1 MSADRWTSDTLLT
14 EQGVKTY
21 SAQVRELFRR
31 YADDFETLA
40 REVRA
45 DLVADP
51 IEGDTKLTARWHA
64 WQVSGALRDM
74 AKHARAVVAAGKALE
89 GDYRRVC
96 VELPEKRAAKAA
108 AKAAA
113 KELQKTGRT
122 LPAGAVPNDVAAA
135 AARRAM
141 LPAQPGDHDD
151 EPSVSA
157 RPVTPWGDLFK
168 EAR

>member
-1 MSADRWTSDTLLT
+1 MSADRWTSDNLLS

-31 YADDFETLA
+31 YADDFEKLA
-40 REVRA
+40 REVRD

-51 IEGDTKLTARWHA
+51 IDGDGRIAAHFHA
-64 WQVSGALRDM
+64 WQVSSALRDM
-74 AKHARAVVAAGKALE
+74 AKHARAIVAAGKGLE

-96 VELPEKRAAKAA
+96 IELPKKRA

-113 KELQKTGRT
+113 KELQKAGRP
-122 LPAGAVPNDVAAA
+122 LPAGTVPNDVAAA

-151 EPSVSA
+151 EQTTPA
-157 RPVTPWGDLFK
+157 RPVTPWADLFK

>member
-1 MSADRWTSDTLLT
+1 MSADRWTSDNLLS

-21 SAQVRELFRR
+21 AAQVRELFRR
-31 YADDFETLA
+31 YGDDFEKLA

-51 IEGDTKLTARWHA
+51 IEGDNMLTARWHA

-74 AKHARAVVAAGKALE
+74 AKHARAIVAAGKALE

-108 AKAAA
+108 AK
-113 KELQKTGRT
+113 ELQKAGRS
-122 LPAGAVPNDVAAA
+122 LPAGAVTNDVAAA

-151 EPSVSA
+151 EQTAPA

>member
-1 MSADRWTSDTLLT
+1 MSADRPWTSDDLLS
-14 EQGVKTY
+14 EQGVKIY
-21 SAQVRELFRR
+21 ADQLRELFRK
-31 YADDFETLA
+31 YATDFETLA

-51 IEGDTKLTARWHA
+51 IEGDNKLTAQWHA
-64 WQVSGALRDM
+64 WQVSSALRDM
-74 AKHARAVVAAGKALE
+74 AKHARAIVAAGKALE

-96 VELPEKRAAKAA
+96 IELPQKRA

-113 KELQKTGRT
+113 KELQKAGRS
-122 LPAGAVPNDVAAA
+122 LPAGAATNDLAAA

-151 EPSVSA
+151 EQTAPA

>member
-1 MSADRWTSDTLLT
+1 MSANRWTSDNLLS

-21 SAQVRELFRR
+21 AAQVREMFRK
-31 YADDFETLA
+31 YADDFDTLA

-51 IEGDTKLTARWHA
+51 IEGDNKLTAQWHA

-74 AKHARAVVAAGKALE
+74 AKHARAIVAAGKALE
-89 GDYRRVC
+89 GNYRRVC
-96 VELPEKRAAKAA
+96 IELPQKRA

-113 KELQKTGRT
+113 KELQKAGRP
-122 LPAGAVPNDVAAA
+122 LPAGAVPNDLAAA

-141 LPAQPGDHDD
+141 LPAQPGDHD
-151 EPSVSA
+151 EQAAPA

>member
-1 MSADRWTSDTLLT
+1 VSADRWTSDTLLN

-21 SAQVRELFRR
+21 TAQVRELFRR
-31 YADDFETLA
+31 YADDFDKLA
-40 REVRA
+40 REVRD

-51 IEGDTKLTARWHA
+51 IDGDNKITARFHA
-64 WQVSGALRDM
+64 WQVSSALRDM
-74 AKHARAVVAAGKALE
+74 AKHARAIVAAGKALE

-96 VELPEKRAAKAA
+96 IELPQKRA

-113 KELQKTGRT
+113 KELQKAGRP
-122 LPAGAVPNDVAAA
+122 LPAGTVTNDVAAA

-151 EPSVSA
+151 EQTAPA

>member
-1 MSADRWTSDTLLT
+1 MSADRWTSDALLS

-31 YADDFETLA
+31 YGDDFEALA

-51 IEGDTKLTARWHA
+51 IDGDGPIAARYHA
-64 WQVSGALRDM
+64 WQVSAALREM
-74 AKHARAVVAAGKALE
+74 AKHARAIVAAGKSLE
-89 GDYRRVC
+89 GTYRRVC
-96 VELPEKRAAKAA
+96 VELPQKRDAR
-108 AKAAA
+108 AAA
-113 KELQKTGRT
+113 KELQKAGQALPSGR
-122 LPAGAVPNDVAAA
+122 VNDLATA

-151 EPSVSA
+151 QAQAAPA
-157 RPVTPWGDLFK
+157 APATPWADLFK

>member
-1 MSADRWTSDTLLT
+1 MSADRWTSDALLT

-51 IEGDTKLTARWHA
+51 IEGDNKLTARWHA

-96 VELPEKRAAKAA
+96 VELPVKRA

-113 KELQKTGRT
+113 KELQKAGRS
-122 LPAGAVPNDVAAA
+122 LPAGAVTNDVAAA

-141 LPAQPGDHDD
+141 LPAQAGDHDD
-151 EPSVSA
+151 EQTAPV

>member
-1 MSADRWTSDTLLT
+1 MSADRWTSDNLLS

-21 SAQVRELFRR
+21 ADQVRKLFRK
-31 YADDFETLA
+31 YADDFESLA
-40 REVRA
+40 REVRT

-51 IEGDTKLTARWHA
+51 VEGDNKIAAHYHA
-64 WQVSGALRDM
+64 WQVSSALRDM
-74 AKHARAVVAAGKALE
+74 AKHARAVVTAGKALE
-89 GDYRRVC
+89 GNYRRVC
-96 VELPEKRAAKAA
+96 VELPKKRA

-113 KELQKTGRT
+113 KELQKANRP
-122 LPAGAVPNDVAAA
+122 LPAGAVTNDVAAA

-151 EPSVSA
+151 TQTVPA
-157 RPVTPWGDLFK
+157 APMTPWGDLFR